1 MAKIVHWAAF
11 KPPANLAPDQP
22 YRLIG
27 SAVAGGAVIGTVAW
41 AVAMGVEWWVA
52 SKTGTLGGVSH
63 MPLSKHALY
72 WSETF
77 LHREMRNR
85 PFADNV
91 AAYQYGLD
99 QMNWWLIKGKAALA
113 TVPGLGVGAYIT
125 AKMNRVYCNSRHLSG
140 MQFHDG
146 KDAEKL
152 AEQAVLELNGDQPP
166 FLPLHPGL
174 TWLSQQAWSTSAI
187 IMGAAGAG
195 KSAILAHLTYEAMVQ
210 NVFMV
215 IMDAKGTQ
223 SHVIQTINKKLGRS
237 SENVATIS
245 PFSDRDA
252 AWDIGRDLVRE
263 EDATVFANA
272 YVPASKDPMWSEGA
286 RGILRAIVLALIVE
300 YRVACARAEELGVEK
315 PKPWHW
321 GHLSFRIMSA
331 MKDIYAWAA
340 EHDPGTAQLIADY
353 EKSNTVKS
361 FEVTFRTFCQD
372 IHKLGKAWGEPA
384 EGQPKRRRVSLRL
397 FVDRVERKGRK
408 GVHQI
413 VLRNNLE
420 YKSLTKGYLL
430 AMHAFLT
437 AKMLS
442 LNDNPT
448 DGTGRT
454 LLFMEDEFTSQGKKE
469 SIFDALELGRSKGMV
484 HVIAV
489 QTEDALIEL
498 YGQEGRG
505 RISGNTTIKILGRAA
520 APEMGAQMAAN
531 FPKRTVQVTHPGR
544 PAAKGQPETP
554 TTYESVEV
562 PVIRPE
568 VLSSTRDM
576 GKQRASWLGR
586 RPAGIKAVVRI
597 GADLYHLLWPF
608 IEKDKMP
615 SASDASTPPLAAWLV
630 GGKVP
635 ALSDYKP
642 MIQVEKLKAD
652 RDAAAAAA
660 ATAEIP
666 PATTSTA
673 PGGVDLDA
681 MLEGSTATQGERGPE
696 LTGPS
701 DPGSTTTPADRPLS
715 AMELYELEMQRKKET
730 VVETVEVDVERDSEE
745 YQHAMVDAA
754 NLQREQER
762 RGDWHDPGEMDESA
776 SLLLEAVAGQVA
788 EAVIPGGHL
797 VMEGLKLAEGAQ
809 GPAKNVENV
818 IDNQTGE
825 VRTVTVVAPKK
836 QITTVRQ
843 VAVRTQAP
851 ENEPERSL

>member
-27 SAVAGGAVIGTVAW
+27 SAVVGGAVIGTVAW
-41 AVAMGVEWWVA
+41 AVAVGVEWSVA
-52 SKTGTLGGVSH
+52 SKTGALGGVSH

-72 WSETF
+72 WFETF
-77 LHREMRNR
+77 LHREMRNH

-113 TVPGLGVGAYIT
+113 TVPGVGVGAYIT

-146 KDAEKL
+146 KDAVKL
-152 AEQAVLELNGDQPP
+152 AEQAVLELNGDQAP
-166 FLPLHPGL
+166 FLPLHPEL

-187 IMGAAGAG
+187 IMGAAGSG
-195 KSAILAHLTYEAMVQ
+195 KSAILAHLTYEALVQ

-223 SHVIQTINKKLGRS
+223 SHVIKTINKQLGRRS
-237 SENVATIS
+237 DNVATIS
-245 PFSDRDA
+245 PFSDTDA
-252 AWDIGRDLVRE
+252 AWDIGRDLVRD

-272 YVPASKDPMWSEGA
+272 YVPPSNDPMWSDGA
-286 RGILRAIVLALIVE
+286 RGILRTIVLSLIVA
-300 YRVACARAEELGVEK
+300 YREACARAEAAGVEK

-321 GHLSFRIMSA
+321 GHLAYRIQSA
-331 MKDIYAWAA
+331 MKDIYTWAA
-340 EHDPGTAQLIADY
+340 EHDPATARLIADY

-361 FEVTFRTFCQD
+361 FEVTFRTFSLD
-372 IHKLGKAWGEPA
+372 IIKLGKAWGEPA
-384 EGQPKRRRVSLRL
+384 DGEPKRRRVSLRL
-397 FVDRVERKGRK
+397 FVDRVARKGRK

-420 YKSLTKGYLL
+420 YKALTKGYLL

-442 LNDNPT
+442 LSDNPT

-489 QTEDALIEL
+489 QTEDALVEL

-531 FPKRTVQVTHPGR
+531 FPKRTVQITHEGR
-544 PAAKGQPETP
+544 PAAKGQPATP

-568 VLSSTRDM
+568 ILSSTRDM
-576 GKQRASWLGR
+576 GKQRASWLGGR
-586 RPAGIKAVVRI
+586 KAGIKAVVRI
-597 GADLYHLLWPF
+597 GSDLYHLLWPF
-608 IEKDKMP
+608 IDKDKMP
-615 SASDASTPPLAAWLV
+615 SASDASVPPLAAWLV

-635 ALSDYKP
+635 ALQDYAP
-642 MIQVEKLKAD
+642 MVQVEALMAQQ
-652 RDAAAAAA
+652 AAAQAEASA
-660 ATAEIP
+660 VPTATANDD
-666 PATTSTA
+666 S
-673 PGGVDLDA
+673 GGAALDA
-681 MLEGSTATQGERGPE
+681 MLAEGASASEEPSAEHAAPTASAVPA
-696 LTGPS
+696 PS
-701 DPGSTTTPADRPLS
+701 NDRPLS
-715 AMELYELEMQRKKET
+715 PMELYELEMQRKKEL

-745 YQHAMVDAA
+745 YQHAVVDAA

-762 RGDWHDPGEMDESA
+762 RGDWHDPGEIDEST

-788 EAVIPGGHL
+788 EAIVPGGHL
-797 VMEGLKLAEGAQ
+797 VMEALKIAEGVQA
-809 GPAKNVENV
+809 PAKNVENV

-825 VRTVTVVAPKK
+825 VRQVTVVAPKK
-836 QITTVRQ
+836 QISIVRQ
-843 VAVRTQAP
+843 VPARTQTP
-851 ENEPERSL
+851 ESEPERSL

>member
-27 SAVAGGAVIGTVAW
+27 SAVVGGAVIGTVAW
-41 AVAMGVEWWVA
+41 AVSMGVEWWIA
-52 SKTGTLGGVSH
+52 SKTGSLGGVSH

-72 WSETF
+72 WFETF
-77 LHREMRNR
+77 LHHEMRNR
-85 PFADNV
+85 PFEDNV

-113 TVPGLGVGAYIT
+113 LAPGALVGTYIT

-146 KDAEKL
+146 KDATKL
-152 AEQAVLELNGDQPP
+152 AEQAVLELNGDQAP
-166 FLPLHPGL
+166 FLPLHPEL

-187 IMGAAGAG
+187 IMGAAGSG
-195 KSAILAHLTYEAMVQ
+195 KSAILAHLTYEALVQ

-223 SHVIQTINKKLGRS
+223 SHVIKTINKRLGRPS
-237 SENVATIS
+237 DNVATIS

-252 AWDIGRDLVRE
+252 AWDIGRDLIRD

-272 YVPASKDPMWSEGA
+272 YVPPSNDPMWSDGA
-286 RGILRAIVLALIVE
+286 RGILRTIVLSLIIE
-300 YRVACARAEELGVEK
+300 YREACARAEAAGVEK

-321 GHLSFRIMSA
+321 GHLAYRIQSA

-340 EHDPGTAQLIADY
+340 EHDPATARLIADY

-361 FEVTFRTFCQD
+361 FEVTFRTFSLD
-372 IHKLGKAWGEPA
+372 IIKLGKAWGEPA
-384 EGQPKRRRVSLRL
+384 DGEPKRRRVSLRL
-397 FVDRVERKGRK
+397 FVDRVARKSKK

-420 YKSLTKGYLL
+420 YKALTKGYLL

-442 LNDNPT
+442 LSDNPT

-531 FPKRTVQVTHPGR
+531 FPKRTVQITHEGR
-544 PAAKGQPETP
+544 PAAKGQPATP

-568 VLSSTRDM
+568 ILSSTRDM
-576 GKQRASWLGR
+576 GKHRGSWLGGR
-586 RPAGIKAVVRI
+586 KAGIKAVVRI
-597 GADLYHLLWPF
+597 GSDLYHLSWPF

-615 SASDASTPPLAAWLV
+615 SASDASVPPLATWLV

-635 ALSDYKP
+635 ALQDYAP
-642 MIQVEKLKAD
+642 MVKVEALMAKQAD
-652 RDAAAAAA
+652 AQAEVSAVPTVTTNDESGGAA
-660 ATAEIP
+660 
-666 PATTSTA
+666 
-673 PGGVDLDA
+673 LDA
-681 MLEGSTATQGERGPE
+681 MLAEGASASEDPSAGHVAPTA
-696 LTGPS
+696 
-701 DPGSTTTPADRPLS
+701 PAAPAPLNDRPLS
-715 AMELYELEMQRKKET
+715 PMELFELEMQRRKET
-730 VVETVEVDVERDSEE
+730 VVETVEVDVERYSEE
-745 YQHAMVDAA
+745 YQHAIVDAA

-762 RGDWHDPGEMDESA
+762 RGDWHDPGEPDEA
-776 SLLLEAVAGQVA
+776 TSLLLEAVAGTVA

-797 VMEGLKLAEGAQ
+797 VLEGLKLAEGAQ

-843 VAVRTQAP
+843 VPVRTQAQ

>member
-27 SAVAGGAVIGTVAW
+27 SAVVGGAVIGTVAW
-41 AVAMGVEWWVA
+41 AVAVGVEWWVA
-52 SKTGTLGGVSH
+52 SKTGALGGVSH

-72 WSETF
+72 WFETF

-113 TVPGLGVGAYIT
+113 TVPGVGVGAYIT
-125 AKMNRVYCNSRHLSG
+125 AKMNRVYCNSRHLFG

-146 KDAEKL
+146 KDAVKL
-152 AEQAVLELNGDQPP
+152 AEQAVLELNGDQAP
-166 FLPLHPGL
+166 FLPLHPEL

-187 IMGAAGAG
+187 IMGAAGSG
-195 KSAILAHLTYEAMVQ
+195 KSAILAHLTYEALVQ

-223 SHVIQTINKKLGRS
+223 SHVIKTINKQLGRRS
-237 SENVATIS
+237 DNVATIS
-245 PFSDRDA
+245 PFSDTDA
-252 AWDIGRDLVRE
+252 AWDIGRDLVRD

-272 YVPASKDPMWSEGA
+272 YVPPSNDPMWSDGA
-286 RGILRAIVLALIVE
+286 RGILRTIVLSMIVA
-300 YRVACARAEELGVEK
+300 YREACARAEAAGVEK

-321 GHLSFRIMSA
+321 GHLAYRIQSA
-331 MKDIYAWAA
+331 MKDIYTWAA
-340 EHDPGTAQLIADY
+340 EYDPATARLIADY

-361 FEVTFRTFCQD
+361 FEVTFRTFSLD
-372 IHKLGKAWGEPA
+372 IIKLGKAWGEPA
-384 EGQPKRRRVSLRL
+384 DGEPKRRRVSLRL
-397 FVDRVERKGRK
+397 FVDRVARNGRK

-420 YKSLTKGYLL
+420 YKALTKGYLL

-442 LNDNPT
+442 LSDNPT

-489 QTEDALIEL
+489 QTEDALVEL

-531 FPKRTVQVTHPGR
+531 FPKRTVQITHEGR
-544 PAAKGQPETP
+544 PAAKGQPATP

-568 VLSSTRDM
+568 ILSSTRDM
-576 GKQRASWLGR
+576 GKQRGSWLGGR
-586 RPAGIKAVVRI
+586 KAGIKAVVRI
-597 GADLYHLLWPF
+597 GSDLYHLLWPF
-608 IEKDKMP
+608 IAKDKMP
-615 SASDASTPPLAAWLV
+615 SASDASVPPLAAWLV

-635 ALSDYKP
+635 ALQDYAP
-642 MIQVEKLKAD
+642 MVQVEALMAQQ
-652 RDAAAAAA
+652 AAAQAE
-660 ATAEIP
+660 ATAVP
-666 PATTSTA
+666 TATANDDS
-673 PGGVDLDA
+673 GGAALDA
-681 MLEGSTATQGERGPE
+681 MLAEGASASEEPSAEHAAPTASAAPA
-696 LTGPS
+696 PS
-701 DPGSTTTPADRPLS
+701 NDRPLS
-715 AMELYELEMQRKKET
+715 PMELYELEMQRKKEL

-745 YQHAMVDAA
+745 YQHAVVDAA

-762 RGDWHDPGEMDESA
+762 RGDWHDPGEIDEST

-788 EAVIPGGHL
+788 EAIVPGGHL
-797 VMEGLKLAEGAQ
+797 VMEALKIAEGAQ
-809 GPAKNVENV
+809 APAKNVENV

-825 VRTVTVVAPKK
+825 VRQVTVVAPKK
-836 QITTVRQ
+836 QISIVRQ
-843 VAVRTQAP
+843 VPARTQTP
-851 ENEPERSL
+851 ESEPERSL

>member
-27 SAVAGGAVIGTVAW
+27 SAVVGGAVIGTVAW

-63 MPLSKHALY
+63 MPLSKHVLY
-72 WSETF
+72 WCETF
-77 LHREMRNR
+77 LHHELRNR

-91 AAYQYGLD
+91 TAYQYGLD

-113 TVPGLGVGAYIT
+113 TVPGVGIGAYIT
-125 AKMNRVYCNSRHLSG
+125 GKMNRVYCNSRHLTG

-152 AEQAVLELNGDQPP
+152 AEQAVLELNGDQAP

-187 IMGAAGAG
+187 IMGAAGSG
-195 KSAILAHLTYEAMVQ
+195 KSAILAHLTYEALVQ

-223 SHVIQTINKKLGRS
+223 SHVIKTINKQLGRRS
-237 SENVATIS
+237 DNVATIS
-245 PFSDRDA
+245 PFSDTDA
-252 AWDIGRDLVRE
+252 AWDIGRDLIRD

-272 YVPASKDPMWSEGA
+272 YVPPSNDPMWSDGA
-286 RGILRAIVLALIVE
+286 RGILRTIVLSLIVS
-300 YRVACARAEELGVEK
+300 YREACARAEAAGVEK

-321 GHLSFRIMSA
+321 GHLAYRIQSA
-331 MKDIYAWAA
+331 MKDIYTWAA
-340 EHDPGTAQLIADY
+340 EHDPATARLIADY

-361 FEVTFRTFCQD
+361 FEVTFRTFSLD
-372 IHKLGKAWGEPA
+372 IIKLGKAWGEPA
-384 EGQPKRRRVSLRL
+384 EGEPRRRRVSLRL
-397 FVDRVERKGRK
+397 FVDRVARKGRK

-420 YKSLTKGYLL
+420 YKALTKGYLL

-442 LNDNPT
+442 LSDNPT

-489 QTEDALIEL
+489 QTEDALVEL

-531 FPKRTVQVTHPGR
+531 FPKRTVQITHEGR
-544 PAAKGQPETP
+544 PAAKGQPATP
-554 TTYESVEV
+554 TTYESIEV

-568 VLSSTRDM
+568 ILSSTRDM
-576 GKQRASWLGR
+576 GKQRGSWLGGHK
-586 RPAGIKAVVRI
+586 AGIKAVVRI
-597 GADLYHLLWPF
+597 GSDLYHLLWPF
-608 IEKDKMP
+608 IDKDKMP
-615 SASDASTPPLAAWLV
+615 SASDASVPPLAAWLV

-635 ALSDYKP
+635 ALQDYAP
-642 MIQVEKLKAD
+642 TVQVEALMAQQ
-652 RDAAAAAA
+652 AAAQAEASA
-660 ATAEIP
+660 VPTATANDD
-666 PATTSTA
+666 S
-673 PGGVDLDA
+673 GGAALDA
-681 MLEGSTATQGERGPE
+681 MLAEGASASEEPSAEHVAPAAPEVPAPST
-696 LTGPS
+696 
-701 DPGSTTTPADRPLS
+701 DRPLS
-715 AMELYELEMQRKKET
+715 PMELYEMEMRRKKEL
-730 VVETVEVDVERDSEE
+730 VVETVEVDVERDSVE
-745 YQHAMVDAA
+745 YQHAVVDAA

-762 RGDWHDPGEMDESA
+762 RGDWHDPGEIDEST

-797 VMEGLKLAEGAQ
+797 VMEALKIAEGAQ
-809 GPAKNVENV
+809 ALAKNVENV

-825 VRTVTVVAPKK
+825 VRQVTVVAPKK
-836 QITTVRQ
+836 QIIIVRQ
-843 VAVRTQAP
+843 VPARTQTP
-851 ENEPERSL
+851 ESEPERSL

>member
-27 SAVAGGAVIGTVAW
+27 SAVVGGAVIGTVAW

-146 KDAEKL
+146 KDAVKL
-152 AEQAVLELNGDQPP
+152 AEQAVLELNGDQSP
-166 FLPLHPGL
+166 FLPLHPEL

-187 IMGAAGAG
+187 IMGAAGSG
-195 KSAILAHLTYEAMVQ
+195 KSAILAHLTYEALVQ

-223 SHVIQTINKKLGRS
+223 SHVIKTINKQLGRRS
-237 SENVATIS
+237 DNVATIS
-245 PFSDRDA
+245 PFSDTDA
-252 AWDIGRDLVRE
+252 AWDIGRDLVRD

-272 YVPASKDPMWSEGA
+272 YVPPSNDPMWSDGA
-286 RGILRAIVLALIVE
+286 RGILRTIVLSLIVA
-300 YRVACARAEELGVEK
+300 YREACARAEAAGVEK

-321 GHLSFRIMSA
+321 GHLAYRIQSA

-340 EHDPGTAQLIADY
+340 EHDPATARLIADY

-361 FEVTFRTFCQD
+361 FEVTFRTFSLD
-372 IHKLGKAWGEPA
+372 IIKLGKAWGEPA
-384 EGQPKRRRVSLRL
+384 DGEPKRRRVSLRL
-397 FVDRVERKGRK
+397 FVDRVARKGRK

-420 YKSLTKGYLL
+420 YKALTKGYLL

-442 LNDNPT
+442 LSDNPS

-489 QTEDALIEL
+489 QTEDALVEL

-531 FPKRTVQVTHPGR
+531 FPKRTVQITHEGR
-544 PAAKGQPETP
+544 PAARGQPATP

-568 VLSSTRDM
+568 ILSSTRDM
-576 GKQRASWLGR
+576 GKQRASWLGGR
-586 RPAGIKAVVRI
+586 KAGIKAVVRI
-597 GADLYHLLWPF
+597 GSDLYHLLWPF
-608 IEKDKMP
+608 IDKDKMP
-615 SASDASTPPLAAWLV
+615 SASDASVPPLAAWLV
-630 GGKVP
+630 GGNVP
-635 ALSDYKP
+635 ALQDYAP
-642 MIQVEKLKAD
+642 MVQVEALMAQQ
-652 RDAAAAAA
+652 AAAQAEASA
-660 ATAEIP
+660 VPTATANDD
-666 PATTSTA
+666 S
-673 PGGVDLDA
+673 GGAALDA
-681 MLEGSTATQGERGPE
+681 MLAERASASEEPSAEHVAPTAPAAPA
-696 LTGPS
+696 PS
-701 DPGSTTTPADRPLS
+701 NDRPLS
-715 AMELYELEMQRKKET
+715 PMELYELEMQRKKEL

-745 YQHAMVDAA
+745 YQHAVVDAA
-754 NLQREQER
+754 NLQREQEN
-762 RGDWHDPGEMDESA
+762 RGDWHDPGEIDEST
-776 SLLLEAVAGQVA
+776 SMLLEAVAGQVA
-788 EAVIPGGHL
+788 EAVIPGGQL
-797 VMEGLKLAEGAQ
+797 VMEALKIAEGAQ
-809 GPAKNVENV
+809 APAKNVENV

-825 VRTVTVVAPKK
+825 VRQVTVVAPKK
-836 QITTVRQ
+836 QISVVRQ
-843 VAVRTQAP
+843 VLARTQTP